1 MPTVADRG
9 GVVLIL
15 RPVLLIHSLDFSNV
29 LELNYCQSG
38 PYFQMLPDVVTCSG

>member
-15 RPVLLIHSLDFSNV
+15 RPVLLIHSRNFSNAV
-29 LELNYCQSG
+29 KLDYCQSG
-38 PYFQMLPDVVTCSG
+38 PYFQILPDIVTCSG